1 VQDSARRSTMSRRAL
16 LLRGAVMTAKHP
28 VFGVGMGNF
37 APASNENLKTGQRMD
52 WGVSHNSY
60 VQISSETGIPGLLFY
75 GLAMAFSW
83 FRTRAIKKRA
93 WVSAEW
99 AELAR
104 IALGLRAGMLGLFI
118 LMFFGCLAYDFY
130 FPCFAGLAVALEWSA
145 RNLMK
150 QESVVVP
157 YQRVAPP
164 QDVKPRLPRGH
175 QPLPV

>member
-1 VQDSARRSTMSRRAL
+1 
-16 LLRGAVMTAKHP
+16 
-28 VFGVGMGNF
+28 
-37 APASNENLKTGQRMD
+37 
-52 WGVSHNSY
+52 
-60 VQISSETGIPGLLFY
+60 
-75 GLAMAFSW
+75 
-83 FRTRAIKKRA
+83 
-93 WVSAEW
+93 
-99 AELAR
+99 LAR